1 MFGSYEALT
10 GGKARDA
17 MVDMTGGVG
26 ESISLNQYESA
37 ESRQK
42 LFEILHDAYEN
53 KALISASIMVSNGGG
68 ILRNK
73 EIWRLSIFCLHAI
86 RFGHLI

>member
-26 ESISLNQYESA
+26 ESISLNQYDTT

-42 LFEILHDAYEN
+42 LFDILYDAYEN
-53 KALISASIMVSNGGG
+53 KALISASIMVSAGNVVKDQT
-68 ILRNK
+68 L
-73 EIWRLSIFCLHAI
+73 
-86 RFGHLI
+86 